1 MKQVK
6 REKGVERNADERGNA
21 SAMRKRCGKK

>member
-6 REKGVERNADERGNA
+6 REKE
-21 SAMRKRCGKK
+21 KPKPP

>member
-6 REKGVERNADERGNA
+6 REKEK
-21 SAMRKRCGKK
+21 SKLP